1 MHPHI
6 NQAATAVK
14 RQQILSITFRVYI
27 YEKKNIL
34 YAAVLIVHAQ
44 VAGWSQFL
52 YVQRLQ

>member
-44 VAGWSQFL
+44 VTGWSQFL